1 MLRRELLA
9 GGLAVVATSSAWAKT
24 ASPSEW
30 TPAQFHAARRFV
42 DLDVGRIA
50 YVERGSGPAA
60 IFLHGYPLNGF
71 QWRGAMARLE
81 GHRRCIAV
89 DLMGL
94 GYSDVAADAD
104 LSPAAQAAMVVAV
117 MDKLDLR
124 EADLVSNDS
133 ATGVAQLIAAGHPER
148 VRSLLLTNG
157 DVDTNSPPAPFMGA
171 IEAARND
178 QLVGWFDR
186 QLADNAFV
194 RSHDGIGRGY
204 SHPDQVLTQDIVDT
218 YLRPLTGPDKRRRQG
233 QGYAIAMLPNPL
245 PAAAPALRRF
255 DKPVRMVWARNNELF
270 GDEWATWLDHAFPK
284 SRGVRFVE
292 DANLFFPEE
301 RPDLIAEE
309 ARKLWGV

>member
-1 MLRRELLA
+1 MLRREVLA
-9 GGLAVVATSSAWAKT
+9 AGASLVAVAAGPALAAPT
-24 ASPSEW
+24 EW
-30 TPAQFHAARRFV
+30 TAGQFHAARRFV
-42 DLDVGRIA
+42 DLEVGKIA
-50 YVERGSGPAA
+50 YAERGRGRAA

-71 QWRGAMARLE
+71 QWRGAMARLAD
-81 GHRRCIAV
+81 HRRCIAI

-94 GYSDVAADAD
+94 GYSDVAEDAD
-104 LSPAAQAAMVVAV
+104 LSPPAQAAMVVAA
-117 MDKLDLR
+117 MDRLGLR

-133 ATGVAQLIAAGHPER
+133 ATGVAQLIAAHHPER

-157 DVDTNSPPAPFMGA
+157 DVDTNSPPLPFMGA
-171 IEAARND
+171 IEAARKD
-178 QLVGWFDR
+178 QLVGWFGK
-186 QLADNAFV
+186 QLDDNAFA

-204 SHPDQVLTQDIVDT
+204 SRPDQVLTPAVVET
-218 YLRPLTGPDKRRRQG
+218 YLRPLVGPDKRRRQG
-233 QGYAIAMLPNPL
+233 QDYAIAMLPNPL
-245 PAAAPALRRF
+245 PTAAPALHGF

-270 GDEWATWLDHAFPK
+270 GDEWALWLDHTFPK

>member
-1 MLRRELLA
+1 MLRREVLA
-9 GGLAVVATSSAWAKT
+9 GGLAIVATSPAWA
-24 ASPSEW
+24 ARPSEW

-71 QWRGAMARLE
+71 QWRGAMARLADR
-81 GHRRCIAV
+81 RRCIAV

-104 LSPAAQAAMVVAV
+104 LSPSAQAAMVVAV
-117 MDKLDLR
+117 MDKMGLKD
-124 EADLVSNDS
+124 ADLVSNDS
-133 ATGVAQLIAAGHPER
+133 ATGVAQLIAASHPER

-178 QLVGWFDR
+178 QLVGWFEK

-194 RSHDGIGRGY
+194 RSHDGLGRGY
-204 SHPDQVLTQDIVDT
+204 SRPDLILTPDVVDT
-218 YLRPLTGPDKRRRQG
+218 YLRPLVGSDKRRRQG

-255 DKPVRMVWARNNELF
+255 DKPVRVVWARNNELF
-270 GDEWATWLDHAFPK
+270 GDEWAVWLDKTFPK